1 MEDVLDTVAEPL
13 TERAK
18 RALKLASEEARRF
31 NHTYVGQEHLLLGIV
46 REGEGFGAKILFD
59 MGVDLPRVREAT
71 AFLIGRGNP
80 TATPADLALTPRLKQ
95 AIEYAVEAA
104 RNLQHHYVGQE
115 HLLLGLIREG
125 TGMGVRILD
134 QMGVPPDQVRHTI
147 LEAVNR
153 ARAAAGGAVAMR
165 ALAAGATSESR
176 TGAGTIASSGSTPT
190 AGLRTAIGARVAART
205 RDNVVTCRVDDR
217 TLETLDALVEAGVY
231 TTRSEAAARLILA
244 GIDANQPLLQK
255 VFATVAD
262 IRRLRD
268 QAQTLTQDWRA
279 GRAPSDPAPA
289 AESPN
294 PETPSQPPPDPVPPP
309 TPEPPGEGG
318 QPRDKPV

>member
-1 MEDVLDTVAEPL
+1 MEDVLDTLTEPL
-13 TERAK
+13 TERAR

-31 NHTYVGQEHLLLGIV
+31 NHTYVGQEHVLLGIV
-46 REGEGFGAKILFD
+46 RESEGFGAKILFD

-71 AFLIGRGNP
+71 AFLIGRGDP
-80 TATPADLALTPRLKQ
+80 TAAPADLAFTPRLRA
-95 AIEYAVEAA
+95 AIGYAVVAA
-104 RNLQHHYVGQE
+104 RDLQHHYVGQE

-125 TGMGVRILD
+125 TGMGVRILE

-153 ARAAAGGAVAMR
+153 ARDAAGGAVTMR
-165 ALAAGATSESR
+165 APAAGATSESR
-176 TGAGTIASSGSTPT
+176 TGAGRVVSAEQGPGPRP
-190 AGLRTAIGARVAART
+190 ALRTVAATRT